1 MSSVDKDGEDGNG
14 FILCKKIA
22 KFFKFS
28 SCLEKIAKKI
38 ILLNLLSSSQVQA
51 IEKESG
57 RVGLKL
63 NTKKTKAMFFNT
75 PPTTIQTLEGKS
87 IGQAIT
93 NVADKISSTS
103 VAGVIKP
110 TICTPE
116 RPKHGKPSTS

>member
-1 MSSVDKDGEDGNG
+1 MSSVDTDGEDGNG

-75 PPTTIQTLEGKS
+75 PPTTVQTLEGKS

-93 NVADKISSTS
+93 KCGRQDFKYLGSWCDQTNDLHTRKA
-103 VAGVIKP
+103 
-110 TICTPE
+110 
-116 RPKHGKPSTS
+116 